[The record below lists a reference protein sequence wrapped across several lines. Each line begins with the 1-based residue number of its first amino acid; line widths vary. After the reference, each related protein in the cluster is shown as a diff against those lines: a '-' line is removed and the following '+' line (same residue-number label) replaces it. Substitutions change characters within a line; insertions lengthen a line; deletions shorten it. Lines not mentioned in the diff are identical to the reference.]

1 MFSVRRPSAAD
12 LADLARE
19 QATNGSFS
27 YTEVGATA
35 GGLPTGY
42 HHDRWQTDLG
52 ADDGDRFDRAVAA
65 LRHWR
70 PQRGAGFEVIPDV
83 PVEPDLSFVLVLH
96 LGPAYLTAGGRV
108 AYVHD
113 NPDRYAFAYGTLHSH
128 PEQGEEAFAVVR
140 DSGRVTFEIVA
151 FSRPR
156 LLLARVGSPITRHFQ
171 LRATKAYLQAMRTAA
186 I

>member
-1 MFSVRRPSAAD
+1 VFSVRKPSAAD
-12 LADLARE
+12 LAAMARE

-27 YTEVGATA
+27 YPEVGATA
-35 GGLPTGY
+35 TSLPPGY

-52 ADDGDRFDRAVAA
+52 VDDGDRFDRAVAA

-70 PQRGAGFEVIPDV
+70 PQRGAGFQIIPDV
-83 PVEPDLSFVLVLH
+83 AVEPGLSFVLVLH
-96 LGPAYLTAGGRV
+96 LGPTYVTAGGRV
-108 AYVHD
+108 VYVSVEA
-113 NPDRYAFAYGTLHSH
+113 NRYAFANGTLDSH

-140 DSGRVTFEIVA
+140 DAGRVTFEIVA

-156 LLLARVGSPITRHFQ
+156 VLLARVGSPITRHFQ
-171 LRATKAYLQAMRTAA
+171 LRATKAYLEAMRSAA